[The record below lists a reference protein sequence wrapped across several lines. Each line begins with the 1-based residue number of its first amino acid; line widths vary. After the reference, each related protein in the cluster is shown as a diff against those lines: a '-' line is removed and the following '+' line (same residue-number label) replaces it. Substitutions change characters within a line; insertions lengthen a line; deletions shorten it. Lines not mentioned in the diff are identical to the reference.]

1 MGKDKLRRFAAIK
14 SFENVIEVEPEVDF
28 LLKGSWRKN
37 FFKNNNPIVLELG
50 CGKGEYSLGLGK
62 HYPNKNFIGLDLKGN
77 RIYIGAKEAL
87 ALNMKNVAFLRTR
100 IDFITDYF
108 AENEVDEIWLT
119 FSDPQRKK
127 PRKRLTSPLFIARYK
142 QILKPGGLIHLKTD
156 SELLFEFTLD
166 EIEKNKYTCLENTS
180 DLYGSLTDEIDE
192 ETKAIFHIKTHYEKL
207 FTAKGFTIK
216 YCKFQIN

>member
-14 SFENVIEVEPEVDF
+14 SFENVIEAKPEVDF
-28 LLKGSWRKN
+28 LLKGSWQKN

-108 AENEVDEIWLT
+108 AENEIDEIWLT

-127 PRKRLTSPLFIARYK
+127 PRKRLTSPLFIERYK

-156 SELLFEFTLD
+156 SKLLFEFTLD
-166 EIEKNKYTCLENTS
+166 EIAKNKYTCLENTW
-180 DLYGSLTDEIDE
+180 DLYGELSAKMDE
-192 ETKAIFHIKTHYEKL
+192 ETQAIFHIKTHYEKL
-207 FTAKGFTIK
+207 FTAKGFIIK

>member
-14 SFENVIEVEPEVDF
+14 SFENVIEAKPEVDF
-28 LLKGSWRKN
+28 SLKGSWRKN

-108 AENEVDEIWLT
+108 AENEIDEIWLT

-127 PRKRLTSPLFIARYK
+127 PRKRLTSPLFIERYQ

-166 EIEKNKYTCLENTS
+166 EIAKNKYTCLENTW
-180 DLYGSLTDEIDE
+180 DLYGELSAKMDE
-192 ETKAIFHIKTHYEKL
+192 ETQAIFHIKTHYEKL
-207 FTAKGFTIK
+207 FTAKCYTIK
-216 YCKFQIN
+216 YCKFHIN

>member
-1 MGKDKLRRFAAIK
+1 
-14 SFENVIEVEPEVDF
+14 
-28 LLKGSWRKN
+28 
-37 FFKNNNPIVLELG
+37 
-50 CGKGEYSLGLGK
+50 LGK

-108 AENEVDEIWLT
+108 AENEIDEIWLT

-127 PRKRLTSPLFIARYK
+127 PRKRLTSPLFIERYQ

-166 EIEKNKYTCLENTS
+166 EIAKNKYTCLENTW
-180 DLYGSLTDEIDE
+180 DLYGELSAKMDE